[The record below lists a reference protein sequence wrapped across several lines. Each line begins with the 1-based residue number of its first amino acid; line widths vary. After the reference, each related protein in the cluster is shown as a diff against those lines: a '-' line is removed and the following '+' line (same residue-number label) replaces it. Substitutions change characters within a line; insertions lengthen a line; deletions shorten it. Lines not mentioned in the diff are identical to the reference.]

1 MAGPPFRRLA
11 FFIGVSLAVAVL
23 SAARVDADI
32 YMYRDAN
39 GVYHFTNTPTSPKY
53 TVYVREHSIRHQRPL
68 TGLARD
74 PSSYDHLIRK
84 ASTQHGVSIPLLK
97 AVIKAESDF
106 NPTAVSRRG
115 AMGLMQIMPDN
126 FRLLNIRDPFDPW
139 ENIAGGARYL
149 KLMLQRF
156 NGQLHLALAA
166 YNAGPEAVDR
176 YNSIP
181 PYPETIRYVRKVLSF
196 YRAFQK
202 S

>member
-1 MAGPPFRRLA
+1 
-11 FFIGVSLAVAVL
+11 
-23 SAARVDADI
+23 
-32 YMYRDAN
+32 
-39 GVYHFTNTPTSPKY
+39 
-53 TVYVREHSIRHQRPL
+53 
-68 TGLARD
+68 
-74 PSSYDHLIRK
+74 
-84 ASTQHGVSIPLLK
+84 
-97 AVIKAESDF
+97 
-106 NPTAVSRRG
+106 
-115 AMGLMQIMPDN
+115 MPDN

-176 YNSIP
+176 YNSVP
-181 PYPETIRYVRKVLSF
+181 PYPETVRYVRKVLSF

>member
-1 MAGPPFRRLA
+1 MVGRTILCLTALFSA
-11 FFIGVSLAVAVL
+11 FFATAVWAPR
-23 SAARVDADI
+23 ADADI

-39 GVYHFTNTPTSPKY
+39 GVYHFTNVPTSPKY
-53 TVYVREHSIRHQRPL
+53 RVYVRERSLARQVPAP
-68 TGLARD
+68 GLARD
-74 PSSYDHLIRK
+74 PSTFDELIRK
-84 ASTQHGVSIPLLK
+84 ASSQHGVSMPLLK

-106 NPTAVSRRG
+106 NPTAVSRKG
-115 AMGLMQIMPDN
+115 AVGLMQIMPAN

-156 NGQLHLALAA
+156 NGRLHLALAA

-176 YNSIP
+176 YNNIP
-181 PYPETIRYVRKVLSF
+181 PYPETVRYVQKVLSF
-196 YRAFQK
+196 YRTFRK